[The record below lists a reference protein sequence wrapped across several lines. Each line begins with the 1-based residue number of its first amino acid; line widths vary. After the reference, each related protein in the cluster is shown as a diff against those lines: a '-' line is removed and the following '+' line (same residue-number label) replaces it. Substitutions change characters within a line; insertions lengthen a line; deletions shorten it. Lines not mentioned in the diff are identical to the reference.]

1 MVNILTK
8 STENLKNINMRNID
22 DIDKIILSH
31 LIRDAKMSYN
41 LLAQKIG
48 ISNAA
53 IYKRIAKM
61 KAQKI
66 IVGSTINIDLKKLG
80 YYTCAFIG
88 IQVLLTKLHSH
99 EQIFNKIKEI
109 PEIIESHHIS
119 GKYSLLIKLVARDNE
134 HLKNLIV
141 SKIQSIDGVVSTE
154 TFISLEKGF
163 VRNLDVKGL
172 L

>member
-1 MVNILTK
+1 MEKLDNT
-8 STENLKNINMRNID
+8 
-22 DIDKIILSH
+22 DKIILSY
-31 LIRDAKMSYN
+31 LIKDAKISYN
-41 LLAQKIG
+41 FLSQKIG

-53 IYKRIAKM
+53 IYKRIDKM
-61 KAQKI
+61 KMQKI
-66 IVGSTINIDLKKLG
+66 IVGSTISIDLKKLG
-80 YYTCAFIG
+80 YNTCAFIG

-119 GKYSLLIKLVARDNE
+119 GKYSLLIKLVAKDNE

-163 VRNLDVKGL
+163 IRNLDIKGL

>member
-1 MVNILTK
+1 MNSLD
-8 STENLKNINMRNID
+8 NID
-22 DIDKIILSH
+22 KLILSY
-31 LIRDAKMSYN
+31 LLKDAKMSYN

-53 IYKRIAKM
+53 VYKRVERM
-61 KAQKI
+61 KVNKI

-99 EQIFNKIKEI
+99 EEIFKRIKDI

-163 VRNLDVKGL
+163 VRSIDVNGL

>member
-1 MVNILTK
+1 MNRLDDVDK
-8 STENLKNINMRNID
+8 S
-22 DIDKIILSH
+22 ILSY
-31 LIRDAKMSYN
+31 LLKDAKMSYN

-53 IYKRIAKM
+53 VYKRIEKM
-61 KAQKI
+61 KANKI

-88 IQVLLTKLHSH
+88 IQVLLTKIHSH
-99 EQIFNKIKEI
+99 EEIFKQIKDI

-141 SKIQSIDGVVSTE
+141 NKIQSIDGVISTE

-163 VRNLDVKGL
+163 VRNLEVNGL

>member
-1 MVNILTK
+1 M
-8 STENLKNINMRNID
+8 NLD
-22 DIDKIILSH
+22 EIDKTILSY
-31 LIRDAKMSYN
+31 LIKNAKISYN

-53 IYKRIAKM
+53 IYKRIDKM
-61 KAQKI
+61 KTKKI
-66 IVGSTINIDLKKLG
+66 IVGSTVNIDLKKLG
-80 YYTCAFIG
+80 YHTCAFIG
-88 IQVLLTKLHSH
+88 IQLLLTKLHSH
-99 EQIFNKIKEI
+99 EEIFNEIKKI

-119 GKYSLLIKLVARDNE
+119 GKYSLLIKLVAKDNE

-141 SKIQSIDGVVSTE
+141 SRIQSIDGVVSTE